1 MEHGRIREQEIV
13 VSKGKM
19 LSTQYFVVVDLEF
32 MGVTILKKIKL
43 EKILSDG
50 VPFHN
55 GFGAPSE
62 DVYCEK
68 D

>member
-32 MGVTILKKIKL
+32 MGVTILKKTY
-43 EKILSDG
+43 
-50 VPFHN
+50 H
-55 GFGAPSE
+55 
-62 DVYCEK
+62 
-68 D
+68 